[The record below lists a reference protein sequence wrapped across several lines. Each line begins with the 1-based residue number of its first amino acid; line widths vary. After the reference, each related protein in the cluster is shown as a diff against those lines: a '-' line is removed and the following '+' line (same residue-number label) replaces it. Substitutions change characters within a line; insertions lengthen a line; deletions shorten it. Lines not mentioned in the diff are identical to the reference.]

1 MIKKITGIIPALV
14 TPFDK
19 YGNLEKKS
27 AEKLLEKYVDER
39 ADGLYM
45 LGYTGEGRVMTLSER
60 KEWTEL
66 VLSINNGRIP
76 VIVHVGYSNEEEAL
90 DLTRHATEAG
100 AFGVSSVP
108 LSNSA
113 TLQENAL
120 YFKSLAEASHLPFY
134 IYWNQEIIDKET
146 GRRATAVK
154 LVEAM
159 SQVTNFAG
167 IKYTD
172 SNFYYLERI
181 RKYMPELN
189 LLTGVDT
196 MVNAGALLGADGAIG
211 ALQSVTCGHMRIMW
225 DAYQAGNLE
234 KAHELQIKAN
244 HLYEMLDRPD
254 VGVIPGIKVIMEHEG
269 IPGLPKLPTPP
280 LTDPSI
286 VKQLLEVYETNIV
299 NKVGVIK

>member
-1 MIKKITGIIPALV
+1 MAATITGIIPALV

-19 YGNLEKKS
+19 YGNLVKNS
-27 AEKLLEKYVDER
+27 AEKLLEKYVEER

-45 LGYTGEGRVMTLSER
+45 LGYTGEGRLMSVAER
-60 KEWTEL
+60 KEWTEI
-66 VLSINNGRIP
+66 VLGINNGRIP

-90 DLTRHATEAG
+90 DLTRHATKAG
-100 AFGVSSVP
+100 AFAVSSVP

-113 TLQENAL
+113 TLQENVL
-120 YFKSLAEASHLPFY
+120 YFKNLAEASDLPFY
-134 IYWNQEIIDKET
+134 IYWNQEIIDNET
-146 GRRATAVK
+146 GKRATAVK
-154 LVEAM
+154 LVETM
-159 SQVTNFAG
+159 SQVRNFAG

-196 MVNAGALLGADGAIG
+196 MVQAGALLGADGAIG
-211 ALQSVTCGHMRIMW
+211 ALQSVTCGHMRVMW
-225 DAYQAGNLE
+225 DEYKAGNLE
-234 KAHELQIKAN
+234 KAQKLQIQAN
-244 HLYEMLDRPD
+244 NVYEMLDRPD

-280 LTDPSI
+280 LTDPVI
-286 VKQLLEVYETNIV
+286 IKQLLEVYESNIV
-299 NKVGVIK
+299 NKVTANS